1 MVLNYPGDCR
11 YISRCVYIYIYT
23 SFYVYFWAAA
33 SAANP
38 KKNTRNACFAF
49 SNIKFQFFGQ
59 EKTAGSLE
67 KTMLPL
73 CLVLIF

>member
-1 MVLNYPGDCR
+1 
-11 YISRCVYIYIYT
+11 
-23 SFYVYFWAAA
+23 VYFWAVA